1 MSVNPTPN
9 PEPREERVAGL
20 VGALRLTSQPFPSS
34 IDAWLLTT
42 VEALA
47 RSSYEYGV
55 RVCAECRWFESH
67 SDDCVTGISAEAW
80 RRFTQKGEHG
90 GS

>member
-1 MSVNPTPN
+1 MTQEKVT
-9 PEPREERVAGL
+9 REERVAGL
-20 VGALRLTSQPFPSS
+20 VETLEWISHWPTRL
-34 IDAWLLTT
+34 AAERWLLNT

-80 RRFTQKGEHG
+80 RRFTAKGEHCE
-90 GS
+90 